1 MIIYKMKR
9 TKIINLFA
17 GPGAG
22 KSTIASGLFH
32 EMKKR
37 HIKCDAP
44 YEFPKELAWNESN
57 KEIKDQLYVIANQ
70 HRGIVRSYGIVDYII
85 LDSPLLLSLA
95 YRDNYT
101 SEYPANLYGE
111 SFERMMLDIHN
122 KYDNINIFLDRPEN
136 IHEYEGR
143 FHNEDMSKK
152 LDRRIIS
159 ILEVNNI
166 PFIKMKVDKNT
177 IDSILNLINYP

>member
-1 MIIYKMKR
+1 MKK

-22 KSTIASGLFH
+22 KSTVASGLFH
-32 EMKKR
+32 EMKKL

-95 YRDNYT
+95 YKDNYT
-101 SEYPANLYGE
+101 SEYPANLYGD
-111 SFERMMLDIHN
+111 SFEMMMLDIHN
-122 KYDNINIFLDRPEN
+122 KYDNINIFLERPDKSHEN
-136 IHEYEGR
+136 EGR
-143 FHNEDMSKK
+143 FHDENTSLQ
-152 LDRRIIS
+152 LDRRIKS
-159 ILEVNNI
+159 ILEANDI
-166 PFIKMKVDKNT
+166 SYTKIKVDEFT
-177 IDSILNLINYP
+177 IKSILDLVLK

>member
-1 MIIYKMKR
+1 MKN

-32 EMKKR
+32 ELKKR
-37 HIKCDAP
+37 HISCDAP

-122 KYDNINIFLDRPEN
+122 KYDNINVFLERPEKT
-136 IHEYEGR
+136 HENEGR
-143 FHNEDMSKK
+143 FHDEKMSFDLDKK
-152 LDRRIIS
+152 IMLILKENNINFIKIKVNDQTINS
-159 ILEVNNI
+159 ILGLVL
-166 PFIKMKVDKNT
+166 KG
-177 IDSILNLINYP
+177 

>member
-1 MIIYKMKR
+1 MIE
-9 TKIINLFA
+9 TKIINLFS

-22 KSTIASGLFH
+22 KSTIASGLFY

-44 YEFPKELAWNESN
+44 YEYPKELAWNESN

-95 YRDNYT
+95 YKNNYT
-101 SEYPANLYGE
+101 SEYPANLYGDI
-111 SFERMMLDIHN
+111 FDTLILDIHN
-122 KYDNINIFLDRPEN
+122 RYKNINIFLERPDKVHEN
-136 IHEYEGR
+136 EGR
-143 FHNEDMSKK
+143 FHDENMSLELDKKIIQILETNKINFVKLKVNENT
-152 LDRRIIS
+152 INS
-159 ILEVNNI
+159 ILDLV
-166 PFIKMKVDKNT
+166 
-177 IDSILNLINYP
+177 L

>member
-1 MIIYKMKR
+1 MNH

-111 SFERMMLDIHN
+111 SFESMMLDIHN
-122 KYDNINIFLDRPEN
+122 QYDNINIFLERPEKT
-136 IHEYEGR
+136 HENEGR
-143 FHNEDMSKK
+143 FHDEDMSLK
-152 LDRRIIS
+152 LDEKIMS
-159 ILEVNNI
+159 ILKDNKIDFINIKVNEQ
-166 PFIKMKVDKNT
+166 T
-177 IDSILNLINYP
+177 INSILGLVLLG

>member
-1 MIIYKMKR
+1 MKK
-9 TKIINLFA
+9 TKIVNLFA

-32 EMKKR
+32 ELKKR

-44 YEFPKELAWNESN
+44 YEFPKQLAWNESN

-122 KYDNINIFLDRPEN
+122 QYDNINIFLERPEKT
-136 IHEYEGR
+136 HESEGR
-143 FHNEDMSKK
+143 FHDEKMSFDLDKK
-152 LDRRIIS
+152 IMS
-159 ILEVNNI
+159 ILKNNNI
-166 PFIKMKVDKNT
+166 NFIKIKVNEQT
-177 IDSILNLINYP
+177 INSILGLVLRK

>member
-1 MIIYKMKR
+1 MKK

-22 KSTIASGLFH
+22 KSTVASGLFH
-32 EMKKR
+32 EMKKL

-95 YRDNYT
+95 YKNNYT
-101 SEYPANLYGE
+101 SEYPANLYGD
-111 SFERMMLDIHN
+111 SFELMMIDIHN
-122 KYDNINIFLDRPEN
+122 KYDNINVFLERPDKYHQN
-136 IHEYEGR
+136 EGR
-143 FHNEDMSKK
+143 FHDESMSLDLDNKIMEILNENDIDYTKVK
-152 LDRRIIS
+152 VDEFTIKS
-159 ILEVNNI
+159 ILDLVL
-166 PFIKMKVDKNT
+166 K
-177 IDSILNLINYP
+177 

>member
-1 MIIYKMKR
+1 MKN

-32 EMKKR
+32 ELKKR
-37 HIKCDAP
+37 HISCDAP

-70 HRGIVRSYGIVDYII
+70 HRGIVRSYGQVDYII

-95 YRDNYT
+95 YKDNYT
-101 SEYPANLYGE
+101 SQYPASLYGD
-111 SFERMMLDIHN
+111 SFETLMFDIHN
-122 KYDNINIFLDRPEN
+122 SYDNLNVFLERPDKEHQN
-136 IHEYEGR
+136 EGR
-143 FHNEDMSKK
+143 FHDESMSIDLDKK
-152 LDRRIIS
+152 IMS
-159 ILEVNNI
+159 ILEDNDI
-166 PFIKMKVDKNT
+166 SFIKLKVNEDT
-177 IDSILNLINYP
+177 INSILNLV

>member
-1 MIIYKMKR
+1 MKN

-32 EMKKR
+32 ELKKR
-37 HIKCDAP
+37 HISCDAP

-122 KYDNINIFLDRPEN
+122 KYDNINIFLERPEKT
-136 IHEYEGR
+136 HENEGR
-143 FHNEDMSKK
+143 FHDEKRSFDLDKK
-152 LDRRIIS
+152 IMLILKENNINFIKIKVNDQTINS
-159 ILEVNNI
+159 ILGLVL
-166 PFIKMKVDKNT
+166 KG
-177 IDSILNLINYP
+177 

>member
-1 MIIYKMKR
+1 MKR

-111 SFERMMLDIHN
+111 NFERMMLDIHN
-122 KYDNINIFLDRPEN
+122 KYDNINI
-136 IHEYEGR
+136 
-143 FHNEDMSKK
+143 
-152 LDRRIIS
+152 II
-159 ILEVNNI
+159 INNI
-166 PFIKMKVDKNT
+166 DFTKNFLFND
-177 IDSILNLINYP
+177 INANNILINIINLTIVFNFSSSLI

>member
-1 MIIYKMKR
+1 MIN

-22 KSTIASGLFH
+22 KSTIASGLFY

-44 YEFPKELAWNESN
+44 YEYPKELAWNESN

-95 YRDNYT
+95 YKDNYT

-111 SFERMMLDIHN
+111 SFEMMMLDIHN
-122 KYDNINIFLDRPEN
+122 KYDNINIFLERPEKE
-136 IHEYEGR
+136 HENEGR
-143 FHNEDMSKK
+143 FHDEVMSLDLDKKIINILETNKIDYIRVKVNENT
-152 LDRRIIS
+152 INS
-159 ILEVNNI
+159 ILGLV
-166 PFIKMKVDKNT
+166 
-177 IDSILNLINYP
+177 L

>member
-1 MIIYKMKR
+1 MVKMKK

-37 HIKCDAP
+37 HMSCDAP

-70 HRGIVRSYGIVDYII
+70 HRGIVRSYGEVDYII

-95 YRDNYT
+95 YKNNYT
-101 SEYPANLYGE
+101 SSYPASLYGD
-111 SFERMMLDIHN
+111 SFENLMFDIHN
-122 KYDNINIFLDRPEN
+122 SYDNINIFLERPDKEHQN
-136 IHEYEGR
+136 EGR
-143 FHNEDMSKK
+143 FHDEQMSLDLDKK
-152 LDRRIIS
+152 IMS
-159 ILEVNNI
+159 ILKENNI
-166 PFIKMKVDKNT
+166 PFIKLKVNDET
-177 IDSILNLINYP
+177 INSLLALV